1 MSSVSNGW
9 LYPSNGHR
17 QLALLRILRQDAFNL
32 QVWGSQE
39 EQHMHLAL
47 LPRKSGA
54 LGALGWIFGNC
65 RSAKIAGSGVRSM
78 PWSIGQL
85 GAVDQ
90 QVRRSWA
97 QWLGGVCQSLNAK
110 TAPFPSCLF
119 NPCKTTTTWCEWD
132 DLSVL
137 QVPAFLRGVF
147 VTTGWCFRIGISLLV
162 IIVTTFSPVSLNS
175 GIVPSQ
181 FRAEFGFV
189 HLDSPIK
196 SQTTRMEQVQP
207 VDPIKSRKGLRMSMC
222 AFCPANLWYLVES
235 PRIASAEFGE
245 SSKICIPPE
254 NAAQSS

>member
-1 MSSVSNGW
+1 M
-9 LYPSNGHR
+9 PK
-17 QLALLRILRQDAFNL
+17 LLRSHRA
-32 QVWGSQE
+32 SST
-39 EQHMHLAL
+39 HAK
-47 LPRKSGA
+47 LP
-54 LGALGWIFGNC
+54 
-65 RSAKIAGSGVRSM
+65 
-78 PWSIGQL
+78 QL
-85 GAVDQ
+85 GANGMIYPFFRFQPFCEVFLSQRGD
-90 QVRRSWA
+90 VFALESA
-97 QWLGGVCQSLNAK
+97 YWLS
-110 TAPFPSCLF
+110 F
-119 NPCKTTTTWCEWD
+119 
-132 DLSVL
+132 
-137 QVPAFLRGVF
+137 
-147 VTTGWCFRIGISLLV
+147 
-162 IIVTTFSPVSLNS
+162 TTFSPVSLNS